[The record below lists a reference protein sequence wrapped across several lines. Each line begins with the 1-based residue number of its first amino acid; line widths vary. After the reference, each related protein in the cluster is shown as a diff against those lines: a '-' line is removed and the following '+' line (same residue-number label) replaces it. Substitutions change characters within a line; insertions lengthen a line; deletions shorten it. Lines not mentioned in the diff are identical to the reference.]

1 MDKARDDRDEEGE
14 CREDDVGHRTESGE
28 LRGGRAGGDEDE
40 VPHRRLG
47 AMVVARELRPPQRL
61 RRDAAV
67 SGLPSAPTY
76 GLIATCNKASPLPT
90 TNRAKRKRG

>member
-1 MDKARDDRDEEGE
+1 MDKARNNRQQEGE
-14 CREDDVGHRTESGE
+14 RRENEVGSANE
-28 LRGGRAGGDEDE
+28 RASSA
-40 VPHRRLG
+40 VVAPAAMKIKAAPTLG
-47 AMVVARELRPPQRL
+47 AMVVASELNPPQRL

-90 TNRAKRKRG
+90 TKSANRKMG